1 MNSLTHEER
10 KMRKHWLLHGLKF
23 VAFAAIAVA
32 AAGAVTMGLWNWL
45 LPDLFGMPAIGFWQA
60 IGVLVLSRI
69 LLGGWRGRGHGMH
82 WRGRMMERWER
93 MTPEEREKFR
103 AGMRGRCGH
112 AEPAAESKS

>member
-1 MNSLTHEER
+1 MLY
-10 KMRKHWLLHGLKF
+10 GLKF
-23 VAFAAIAVA
+23 VVLVVIAIA
-32 AAGAVTMGLWNWL
+32 AAGAVVMSLWNWL
-45 LPDLFGMPAIGFWQA
+45 LPELFGMPAIGFWQA

-82 WRGRMMERWER
+82 WRHRMMERWER